1 MEIQVWI
8 ELIIEVLTGL
18 AVAIPLVIKLVQMV
32 QIATMEKNWNII
44 VDMVLKYMVQAEKDF
59 TSGAERKEWVMNAVK
74 EAAIISNYDYD
85 EVAEAKV
92 SDMIDAICRAAR
104 KIN

>member
-32 QIATMEKNWNII
+32 QIATKEKNWNII